1 MKIWNLQLVN
11 LCIAFKTCIL
21 YHHTAKHMLP
31 KERLHYFIF
40 HFNVKITKNENF
52 FRENICF
59 SGLEPWKLMQLTIFH
74 LFKRYNFYIRW
85 NFKILKP
92 SWRYVWFNKY
102 HQPPIQYIW
111 TDYTDIQTDYWEKI
125 NLILFLLCTKYRYF
139 HRPFYLNHWTC
150 S

>member
-40 HFNVKITKNENF
+40 RFDVKITKNENF

-59 SGLEPWKLMQLTIFH
+59 SWLEPWELIQLTIFH
-74 LFKRYNFYIRW
+74 LFKGYNFYIRW

-102 HQPPIQYIW
+102 HQATYPVHMDGLYW
-111 TDYTDIQTDYWEKI
+111 YTNWLLGKDSSNFVSAMQKI
-125 NLILFLLCTKYRYF
+125 SIYKPALSTQ
-139 HRPFYLNHWTC
+139 
-150 S
+150 